1 MCDQDKEG
9 IIMGWYEESVMY
21 QIYPLGFCGAPK
33 KNNGRLVH
41 RIRKVAEY
49 IPYFKELG
57 IDVLVMNPVFESDK
71 HGYDTRDY
79 NRLDVRL
86 GENEDL
92 AYVSSELHKNG
103 IRLMLDGVFNH
114 VGRGFFAFQDVL
126 EKREASNY
134 KDWFY
139 IRFHEN
145 NVYEDGLSYDGWEG
159 HYDLVKLNLNNEEVV
174 QYIFETIRHWVT
186 EFDVDGLRIDVAYCL
201 NKQFL
206 RRLREFTNTLKEDF
220 VLIGEVLFGDY
231 NIFVNDE
238 MLQSCTNYECY
249 KGVYSSLNDLN
260 LFEIN
265 YSLNRQFNYR
275 QNGIYHGKKLLSF
288 IDNHD
293 VSRIASILKDESE
306 LPLAYTLLFTM
317 PGVPCIYYGSEWGEK
332 GEKKDG
338 DNKLRPKA
346 KKAEKNEAYY
356 LHKRLIEL
364 YHQEKALQY
373 GEYETVS
380 ITNRQL
386 AFKREYKGETIFVA
400 LNADN
405 KAASIP
411 LNEVKGEVTNLLTG
425 TPLDID
431 RKVNLEA
438 YDVTI
443 LKLPLAK

>member
-1 MCDQDKEG
+1 MS
-9 IIMGWYEESVMY
+9 WYEESVVY

-33 KNNGRLVH
+33 KNNGKLVH
-41 RIRKVAEY
+41 RIRKIVDY

-57 IDVLVMNPVFESDK
+57 IDVLMLNPVFESDK

-79 NRLDVRL
+79 NCLDVRL
-86 GENEDL
+86 GTNEDF
-92 AYVSSELHKNG
+92 AFVSEELHKNG
-103 IRLMLDGVFNH
+103 IRLMIDGVFNH

-126 EKREASNY
+126 EHREASRF
-134 KDWFY
+134 KDWFH

-159 HYDLVKLNLNNEEVV
+159 HYDLVKLNLYNEEVI
-174 QYIFETIRHWVT
+174 QYLFDAIKNWV
-186 EFDVDGLRIDVAYCL
+186 EQFQIDGLRIDVAYCL

-206 RRLREFTNTLKEDF
+206 RRLRDYTKQLKKDF
-220 VLIGEVLFGDY
+220 IMVGEVLFGDY

-275 QNGIYHGKKLLSF
+275 QNGIYRGKKLLSF

-293 VSRIASILKDESE
+293 VSRIASIVKDEKE

-317 PGVPCIYYGSEWGEK
+317 PGTPCIYYGSEWGEK
-332 GEKKDG
+332 GDKKDG

-346 KKAEKNEAYY
+346 GKPVKNDTYY
-356 LHKRLIEL
+356 LHKRLIEI

-373 GEYETVS
+373 GEYETISV
-380 ITNRQL
+380 TNRQL
-386 AFKREYKGETIFVA
+386 VFKREYKGEAVLVV
-400 LNADN
+400 LNADSH
-405 KAASIP
+405 AAVIP
-411 LNEVKGEVTNLLTG
+411 LNEIKGELMNLLTEEPVMVDRQVALEG
-425 TPLDID
+425 YDI
-431 RKVNLEA
+431 
-438 YDVTI
+438 TI